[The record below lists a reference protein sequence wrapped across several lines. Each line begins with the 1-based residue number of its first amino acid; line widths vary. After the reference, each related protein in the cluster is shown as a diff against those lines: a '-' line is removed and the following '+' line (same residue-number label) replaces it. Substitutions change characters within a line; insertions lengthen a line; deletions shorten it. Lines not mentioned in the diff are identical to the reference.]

1 MYKYFLVA
9 RNLNKFYVKPQKEA
23 GQYYI
28 SLKSK
33 TKEFV
38 KYNSRNR
45 KKHFPNDKKIKKK
58 KQEKNFNWKSQ
69 EGFFE
74 ETDRTLHIL
83 IKRKNGSIL
92 AEVGYYPNHNKNII
106 YSFP

>member
-45 KKHFPNDKKIKKK
+45 KKHFPNDKKIKNKK
-58 KQEKNFNWKSQ
+58 KKTGKKFQLKESR
-69 EGFFE
+69 G
-74 ETDRTLHIL
+74 IL
-83 IKRKNGSIL
+83 
-92 AEVGYYPNHNKNII
+92 
-106 YSFP
+106 

>member
-58 KQEKNFNWKSQ
+58 KNRKKISTE
-69 EGFFE
+69 
-74 ETDRTLHIL
+74 RV
-83 IKRKNGSIL
+83 KRDSLKKQTEHYIS
-92 AEVGYYPNHNKNII
+92 
-106 YSFP
+106 